1 MSNEKRLVKVA
12 LPLDLV
18 ELLEEEAK
26 DYDSFTKMMQA
37 ICRRHFLNK
46 HLREE
51 FAKLEKQ
58 SCDHI

>member
-37 ICRRHFLNK
+37 VCRRYFLHRELKKELNK
-46 HLREE
+46 TP
-51 FAKLEKQ
+51 
-58 SCDHI
+58 

>member
-18 ELLEEEAK
+18 EMLEEEAK
-26 DYDSFTKMMQA
+26 GYDSFTKMMQA
-37 ICRRHFLNK
+37 VCRRYFLHK
-46 HLREE
+46 HLRQE
-51 FAKLEKQ
+51 FANLEKQ